1 MNLEN
6 IYFILPG
13 WAKNIAINLEG
24 YRTKK
29 NRYSPTFFSLLEEVN
44 KRTFWSRNEII
55 VFRNKRLRKFIA
67 YCYKFVPYYQRKFKE
82 WGVDPFS
89 IKTLEDLSD
98 KVPILTKKEVQNN
111 VNDLI
116 SEKIPKKD
124 RIISHTSGTT
134 GGGLHFLTTTE
145 SIQELWAVWWRY
157 RQWHGIKFN
166 TLCGYFGGRTII
178 SPKQIR
184 PPFWRYNYP
193 GKQIIFSSY
202 HMSKDNLKYYI
213 EELNRAKPLWLHGYP
228 SLLSLLASYIIE
240 SGKELSYKLKWITI
254 GAENLLS
261 YQKKLISDA
270 FGINPIQHYGLAE
283 AAANISQCEKG
294 NLHVDEDLSA
304 VEFIPNS
311 FGSFKIIGTNFT
323 NLATPLLRYDTQ
335 DLAMPI
341 EGDCPCGRPGRLV
354 KQIDGR
360 LEDYVILKN
369 GAKIGRLDHIFKDL
383 IMVREAQIYQVYPG
397 KIEMRIV
404 KREGYSD
411 KDEKKL
417 LKETYSRLG
426 DIDISIKYVKSLER
440 TKTGKLRFVISKTK
454 EHTGIGY

>member
-6 IYFILPG
+6 IYSILPS
-13 WAKNIAINLEG
+13 WAKDIAVNLEG
-24 YRTKK
+24 YKIKRS
-29 NRYSPTFFSLLEEVN
+29 RYSPGFFSLLEEAK
-44 KRTFWSRNEII
+44 KRTYWSKDEII
-55 VFRNKRLRKFIA
+55 AFRNKRLRDFVIH
-67 YCYKFVPYYQRKFKE
+67 CYQSVPYYQHKFKE
-82 WGVDPFS
+82 WEVDPFS
-89 IKTLEDLSD
+89 IKTLDDLSA
-98 KVPILTKKEVQNN
+98 KIPILTKKEVQDNI
-111 VNDLI
+111 NDLI
-116 SEKIPKKD
+116 SDKIPKKD
-124 RIISHTSGTT
+124 RITSHTSGTT
-134 GGGLHFLTTTE
+134 GGGLHFLTTME
-145 SIQELWAVWWRY
+145 SIQKLWAVWWRY
-157 RQWHGIKFN
+157 RQWYGIKID
-166 TLCGYFGGRTII
+166 TWCGYFGGRTII
-178 SPKQIR
+178 LPNQNR

-202 HMSKDNLKYYI
+202 HMSKDNLRYYI
-213 EELNRAKPLWLHGYP
+213 EELNRTKPLWLHGYP

-240 SGKELSYKLKWITI
+240 TGDKLSYKVKWITI

-283 AAANISQCEKG
+283 AVANISQCEEG

-323 NLATPLLRYDTQ
+323 NLAMPLLRYDTQ
-335 DLAMPI
+335 DLAVPI
-341 EGDCPCGRPGRLV
+341 KGSCSCGRPGRLV

-369 GAKIGRLDHIFKDL
+369 SAKIGRLDHIFKDL
-383 IMVREAQIYQVYPG
+383 IMVREAQIYQEYPG

-454 EHTGIGY
+454 EHTGI